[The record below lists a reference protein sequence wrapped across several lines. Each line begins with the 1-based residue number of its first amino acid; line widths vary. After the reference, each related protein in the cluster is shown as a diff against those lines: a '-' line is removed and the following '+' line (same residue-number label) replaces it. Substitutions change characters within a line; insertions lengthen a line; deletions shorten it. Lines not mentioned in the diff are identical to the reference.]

1 MTGIER
7 LQAFNLEKKNRAIT
21 EESPFSLIVKKEVDE
36 FLHVQDQRQK
46 AMEHIDQFMGIW
58 CDMTHADG
66 TVRTSCGDC
75 PFKMNGHLCL
85 MRIFRNSVFIPGDE
99 EK

>member
-7 LQAFNLEKKNRAIT
+7 LQAFDLENKSHVIV
-21 EESPFSLIVKKEVDE
+21 EDSQGSLKVRKEIDE
-36 FLHVQDQRQK
+36 FLHVQDQYRK
-46 AMEHIDQFMGIW
+46 AMEHIDQFMDIW

-66 TVRTSCGDC
+66 TVRISCGEC
-75 PFKMNGHLCL
+75 PFKMNRNLCL